1 MLILNELHPE
11 YEQVSSLPQGC
22 DEMSP
27 LVEEYTFLPSQRSS
41 LTDITVSIYTSAP
54 SRFIVDGKS
63 LYIHRQLVSRHSQLL
78 SAKIK
83 AKNEFTI
90 IDGVDKD
97 TFTRFVEW
105 AYKGY
110 YTAAEYRI
118 DDEAPSLSKFEDSD
132 TCTPETEP
140 SPSSEDALAPP
151 PTEPEPE
158 PELNFGWGGFGSK
171 MSKKIGKKPTWVW
184 DESAPAEPAPA
195 EYAPAEYAPADA
207 PADAPAEP
215 TPEPELAFGCGGF
228 SSKKSKKTGKKT
240 KLMTEEPVPEPQ
252 ALKSSK
258 DILKESFYARKY
270 ETRIDTIT
278 ISSPRPN
285 EEPNENYTPVFLSH
299 AHLYVFARK
308 YDIPPLEALALEN
321 LHMTLDRFTLHPERT
336 GDIVEL
342 LRYIYGSQEFPR
354 EAEEMR
360 EMLRGYIGFQM
371 DVLLKDRDFRGL
383 MKEEGE
389 LLDDFVEMVGKR
401 I

>member
-1 MLILNELHPE
+1 M
-11 YEQVSSLPQGC
+11 
-22 DEMSP
+22 
-27 LVEEYTFLPSQRSS
+27 
-41 LTDITVSIYTSAP
+41 
-54 SRFIVDGKS
+54 
-63 LYIHRQLVSRHSQLL
+63 
-78 SAKIK
+78 SAKLK
-83 AKNEFTI
+83 VKNEFTI

-97 TFTRFVEW
+97 TFTRFIEW

-118 DDEAPSLSKFEDSD
+118 DAEAPSVSKFEDSD

-140 SPSSEDALAPP
+140 FSSSEDALAPP
-151 PTEPEPE
+151 PTGQEPE
-158 PELNFGWGGFGSK
+158 PELDDGWGSFGSK
-171 MSKKIGKKPTWVW
+171 KSKKIGKKTTWMW
-184 DESAPAEPAPA
+184 DEPAAAEPALA
-195 EYAPAEYAPADA
+195 ES
-207 PADAPAEP
+207 APAEP
-215 TPEPELAFGCGGF
+215 TPEPELAFGWGSFG
-228 SSKKSKKTGKKT
+228 SKKSKKNGKKT
-240 KLMTEEPVPEPQ
+240 RIVWDEPVPDEPAAAEPATEPALPEECTPEGCHPEPQ

-278 ISSPRPN
+278 IPSPRPN
-285 EEPNENYTPVFLSH
+285 EGPNENYTPIFLSH

-308 YDIPPLEALALEN
+308 YAIMPLEALALEN
-321 LHMTLDRFTLHPERT
+321 LHMTLDRFTLYPERT

-342 LRYIYGSQEFPR
+342 LRYIYGSQEFTW

-371 DVLLKDRDFRGL
+371 DNLMKDRDFRRL
-383 MKEEGE
+383 MKEEGD